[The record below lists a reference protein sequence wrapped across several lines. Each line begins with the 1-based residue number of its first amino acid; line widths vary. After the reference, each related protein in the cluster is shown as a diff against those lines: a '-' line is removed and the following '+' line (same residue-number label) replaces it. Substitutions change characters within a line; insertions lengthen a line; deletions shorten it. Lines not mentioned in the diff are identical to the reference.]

1 MLAPRPYQ
9 QEAHD
14 AVVASWRGSTASVVI
29 DAATGSGKSI
39 IVALLA
45 QTLYKLSGGKRV
57 LCLAPSAELIIQN
70 AAKYKATGEQ
80 CSIFS
85 ASVSKSLRHQVVFAT
100 PGTFKAVAKR
110 MGHQFAGV
118 IVDECHGITNTI
130 KQIIEDMRQ
139 TSPNLRVCGLS
150 ATPYRLADGF
160 IFGIDPQGKALPLDI
175 AKDPYFYQCI
185 YSIPV
190 RLLLAKG
197 YLTPLRAADINAAQ
211 YDTGGLK
218 VQSNGQFSADTV
230 RVAFEGWGRKTAA
243 IVADVVAQ
251 TQSATGVMIFAA
263 TVNHAK
269 EVMASLHPD
278 NSRLVTG
285 ETPKAERAKIIAD
298 FNAGRFLYL
307 VNVGVLATGF
317 DSPRVS
323 HIAILRATESVSLL
337 QQIMGRGMR
346 LYEGK
351 AECVVLDYAGNIER
365 HCSDGDLYRP
375 QIKAAYQGSSEPIE
389 AKCEDCGKINLF
401 SARKNEDNAAIDE
414 FGYFLDASGARLE
427 VEVSD
432 GVFLPMPAHYG
443 RRCQH
448 EGRNRQRCEYFWS
461 CKECHICEHK
471 NDIAARFCTG
481 CKAEL
486 VNPNDK
492 LVSMH
497 KELKKDPT
505 RRQCDALLSLQYQD
519 GLSRS
524 GNHMATVTVTTSRR
538 VFKVYLLENND
549 FAARKKLF
557 FSQATNGFTTTPKS
571 VSYKKDGDFWTI
583 LNFGEM
589 TDDEKLQQ
597 KLHPQREPRT
607 GNACEM
613 V

>member
-14 AVVASWRGSTASVVI
+14 AVVASWRGSTAPVVI

-45 QTLYKLSGGKRV
+45 QTLYRLSGGKRV
-57 LCLAPSAELIIQN
+57 LCLAPGAELILQN
-70 AAKYKATGEQ
+70 AAKYKAIGEQ

-100 PGTFKAVAKR
+100 PGTWKSVAKR
-110 MGHQFAGV
+110 MGHEFAGV

-150 ATPYRLADGF
+150 ATPYRLAGGF

-175 AKDPYFYQCI
+175 AKDPYFYQCVYAI
-185 YSIPV
+185 SP
-190 RLLLAKG
+190 RSLLAQG

-230 RVAFEGWGRKTAA
+230 RAAFEGWGRKTAS

-278 NSRLVTG
+278 NARLVTG

-307 VNVGVLATGF
+307 VNVGVLTTGF

-365 HCSDGDLYRP
+365 HCPEGDLYRP

-389 AKCEDCGKINLF
+389 ARCEDCGKINLF

-414 FGYFLDASGARLE
+414 FGYFLDARGARLE
-427 VEVSD
+427 VEVRD

-448 EGRNRQRCEYFWS
+448 EGRNRQRCDYFWS
-461 CKECHICEHK
+461 CKECPICEHK

-492 LVSMH
+492 LVSLH

-524 GNHMATVTVTTSRR
+524 GNHMVTVTVTTSRR

-549 FAARKKLF
+549 FSARQKLF

-571 VSYKKDGDFWTI
+571 VSYKKDGDFWKI
-583 LNFGEM
+583 INFGEI

-597 KLHPQREPRT
+597 KLHPQREPRASD
-607 GNACEM
+607 ACEL